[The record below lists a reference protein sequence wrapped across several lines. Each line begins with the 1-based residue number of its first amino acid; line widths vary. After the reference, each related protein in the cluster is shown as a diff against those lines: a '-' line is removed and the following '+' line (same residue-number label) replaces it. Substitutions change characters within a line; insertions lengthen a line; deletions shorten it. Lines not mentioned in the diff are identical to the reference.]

1 MIPKLTIVKMQ
12 QLYSFF
18 TLFVNET
25 CPQMEQNMQPYMSY
39 KSPSDTK
46 KWACCQRCAHCRL
59 QSLVLFLQDPS
70 WCTLCDSKT
79 IFIKAAVW
87 LHWCIDRTETARA
100 ISLLKEQGCVS
111 YWSASDVSFAQQ
123 RAAALIVKVSQK
135 KKQPR
140 WVFLF
145 RPGLLHQCFQHKI
158 KRTFRFILQLHNTQQ
173 KCTGDWNLFIYLT
186 FQDFNESLFSILSP
200 QYFLC
205 WLLF

>member
-135 KKQPR
+135 KKPASLG
-140 WVFLF
+140 FS
-145 RPGLLHQCFQHKI
+145 FQAGAASSV
-158 KRTFRFILQLHNTQQ
+158 LSAQDQ
-173 KCTGDWNLFIYLT
+173 KNF
-186 FQDFNESLFSILSP
+186 
-200 QYFLC
+200 
-205 WLLF
+205 